1 MKKEVEAL
9 YLSGFWFHHLV
20 RLLSRWLL
28 NLEEERKEMNYV
40 HTDWDGH
47 KKGHVQRDSSNGHD
61 PDPEAE
67 KSASFH
73 FSQTC
78 FDVSD

>member
-40 HTDWDGH
+40 HTD
-47 KKGHVQRDSSNGHD
+47 
-61 PDPEAE
+61 
-67 KSASFH
+67 
-73 FSQTC
+73 
-78 FDVSD
+78 